1 MLSGSSQ
8 APQSSVSHRPA
19 PTAEAEVDASFH
31 DTLGLFDPLS
41 KSSHGHLEGEVTMP
55 KSAVSCR
62 TEVCYPFDFKHGRY

>member
-19 PTAEAEVDASFH
+19 PTAEAEVEASFH

-41 KSSHGHLEGEVTMP
+41 KSSPGHLEGEVTI
-55 KSAVSCR
+55 AEIVVVILDEAR
-62 TEVCYPFDFKHGRY
+62 